1 MTPNGTAFSGEPGRA
16 SGATRVRW
24 NAILPRATSQEL
36 LELLDRQPGI
46 ADDAADREGAYWI
59 VPRNREKPNAIG
71 HGGVLAALARDSK
84 PRTSQAPEWPPG
96 D

>member
-1 MTPNGTAFSGEPGRA
+1 
-16 SGATRVRW
+16 
-24 NAILPRATSQEL
+24 
-36 LELLDRQPGI
+36 
-46 ADDAADREGAYWI
+46 

-84 PRTSQAPEWPPG
+84 PRTSRAPEWPPG